1 MLSAYSVFKDN
12 ASVPTAQVTLAAAGT
27 RQKLSTVC
35 VPCSKVFLAAGQNN
49 QGIITVGG
57 PTVVAASSGHSGADM
72 QPSGGFTIEIDDL
85 SKIWYDGTNTND
97 TVSFS
102 YLA

>member
-1 MLSAYSVFKDN
+1 MSAPYTVFKDN
-12 ASVPTAQVTLAAAGT
+12 ASLPSAQPTLAAAGS
-27 RQKLSTVC
+27 RQQLSTVSI
-35 VPCSKVFLAAGQNN
+35 PCAKVFIAAGQNN
-49 QGIITVGG
+49 AGIITVGG

-72 QPSGGFTIEIDDL
+72 QPTGGFTIEIDDL
-85 SKIWYDGTNTND
+85 SKVWIDGTNTGD

>member
-1 MLSAYSVFKDN
+1 MQSPYSVFKSN

-27 RQKLSTVC
+27 RQQLSTVS
-35 VPCSKVFLAAGQNN
+35 VPCAKVFLAAGQNN
-49 QGIITVGG
+49 GGILTVGDSS
-57 PTVVAASSGHSGADM
+57 VVAASSGHSGADM

-85 SKIWYDGTNTND
+85 SKIWYDGTNTGD

-102 YLA
+102 FLA